1 MSTRI
6 TRTGRCNGII
16 AAGLAAAVCAGLV
29 LAAPA
34 QAAAP
39 KTGSASMAQQV
50 DSARGTLLSS
60 TPLGAESTTQIAD
73 DLRSMHFVFDPS
85 QVRDSVH
92 AYRLV
97 YRTVDAAGRPT
108 TASGL
113 FVLPDTGN
121 RNPQVIT
128 YLHGTMAGKDEA
140 PSVATGGDRTAAF
153 LYSSAGY
160 ATVAPDYVGLGTGPG
175 LHPYLDVAAATDA
188 SVDMLEAARTAGD
201 RLGRQ
206 LRPDVRVNG
215 FSQGGVVAMGLGR
228 ALQAGAAPGLGLAAI
243 APISGPYQLRT
254 AEIPAALT
262 VSQLDKADST
272 YYFAYLLT
280 AWQRVYHIYDNPA
293 EVFRAP
299 YDKTVPPLYDGQH
312 DEDAIFPNLPATP
325 EQLIT
330 PAYLKQVAHP
340 RGRLLAALRANDNT
354 CSDWLPRVPVRF
366 FFASGDEQVAPAN
379 TAQCRQELTAHGVP
393 TTTVD
398 VGDIGHTESAKRS
411 ASQVLTWF
419 GQQRQRH

>member
-1 MSTRI
+1 MSTQI
-6 TRTGRCNGII
+6 TRTSRGNGII

-34 QAAAP
+34 RAAAP
-39 KTGSASMAQQV
+39 NTGSASVAQQV
-50 DSARGTLLSS
+50 DSGRGTLLSS
-60 TPLGAESTTQIAD
+60 TPLGAASTTQIVD
-73 DLRSMHFVFDPS
+73 DLRSTHFVFDPS
-85 QVRDSVH
+85 QVRNSVH
-92 AYRLV
+92 AYRLA

-160 ATVAPDYVGLGTGPG
+160 ATVAPDYVGLGAGPG
-175 LHPYLDVAAATDA
+175 PHPYLDVADATDA
-188 SVDMLEAARTAGD
+188 SVDMLEAARTAGN

-206 LRPDVRVNG
+206 LRPNVLANG

-228 ALQAGAAPGLGLAAI
+228 ALQAGAAPGLRLAAI
-243 APISGPYQLRT
+243 APISGPFELQT
-254 AEIPAALT
+254 AQIPASLT
-262 VSQLDKADST
+262 VSQLDKADAT

-280 AWQRVYHIYDNPA
+280 AWQRVYHIYENPA
-293 EVFRAP
+293 AVFRAP
-299 YDKTVPPLYDGQH
+299 YDTTVPQLYNGQH

-325 EQLIT
+325 EQLLT
-330 PAYLKQVAHP
+330 PAYLKQVEHP
-340 RGRLLAALRANDNT
+340 AGRLLAALRANDNT
-354 CSDWLPRVPVRF
+354 CADWRPRVPVRF
-366 FFASGDEQVAPAN
+366 FFADGDEQVAPAN
-379 TAQCRQELTAHGVP
+379 TTQCRQELTAHGVP
-393 TTTVD
+393 TTAVD
-398 VGDIGHTESAKRS
+398 VGDLGHSESALRS
-411 ASQVLTWF
+411 VSQVLTWF
-419 GQQRQRH
+419 RQQH